1 MIKVKLKEVLKD
13 KKLSITDVS
22 NATGIARSTLTPIVN
37 NPEDVKAI
45 KFDTLDKLCT
55 YLDVDLHEV
64 IEFKQNESKNEILRF
79 WVSQNKK
86 FGVIEIKRS
95 NPYSEKSGFISFSV
109 ENHAEIK
116 RGSKWEDDEFEE
128 VEGSYLCTLEIMNN
142 EEIMSLNTK
151 FGDFKIQNSITPM
164 DQADLK
170 KILEKT
176 DRQELMDLT
185 VQIIFLF
192 MINSSLKL
200 HIDSIDISWSIGSVI
215 LDRQK
220 NSFKFENDYKNKTL
234 KNVSDYEEAYNREN
248 RNFNFYNVL

>member
-176 DRQELMDLT
+176 DRQELMD
-185 VQIIFLF
+185 
-192 MINSSLKL
+192 
-200 HIDSIDISWSIGSVI
+200 
-215 LDRQK
+215 
-220 NSFKFENDYKNKTL
+220 
-234 KNVSDYEEAYNREN
+234 
-248 RNFNFYNVL
+248 

>member
-1 MIKVKLKEVLKD
+1 
-13 KKLSITDVS
+13 
-22 NATGIARSTLTPIVN
+22 
-37 NPEDVKAI
+37 
-45 KFDTLDKLCT
+45 
-55 YLDVDLHEV
+55 
-64 IEFKQNESKNEILRF
+64 
-79 WVSQNKK
+79 
-86 FGVIEIKRS
+86 
-95 NPYSEKSGFISFSV
+95 
-109 ENHAEIK
+109 
-116 RGSKWEDDEFEE
+116 
-128 VEGSYLCTLEIMNN
+128 
-142 EEIMSLNTK
+142 MSLNTK

-192 MINSSLKL
+192 MFNSSLKL